1 MTEHLQDMKDGWYD
15 DNMVIWNEVVS
26 DIVSS
31 TAVKTGVKYDSQ
43 KPRTDLLPP
52 RTLLEVAKVLS
63 FGAKKYDPN
72 NWKNVEDLQARYTA
86 AALRHIMDHMVDPD
100 AVDNESGIDTLA
112 HAICCLMFK
121 LEDKL
126 EKASK
131 SQGTREANAPEH

>member
-1 MTEHLQDMKDGWYD
+1 MTEQLQDMMDGWYD
-15 DNMVIWNEVVS
+15 NNMVIWNEVIS
-26 DIVSS
+26 DIVAS
-31 TAVKTGVKYDSQ
+31 TNSKTGVKYDNG

-63 FGAKKYDPN
+63 FGAQKYDPN
-72 NWKNVEDLQARYTA
+72 NWKKVEDLQARYTA
-86 AALRHIMDHMVDPD
+86 AALRHLMDHMVDPD
-100 AVDNESGIDTLA
+100 AVDAESGIDTLA

-131 SQGTREANAPEH
+131 SQGTREANSSKH